1 MPDIKTILDAGSLG
15 LLLYVVFIV
24 GQKVDKMMDAH
35 ERLLAQLIEIIGRE
49 TAERVNNTQEIEY
62 LKDR

>member
-1 MPDIKTILDAGSLG
+1 LDFKTILDAGSLG

-35 ERLLAQLIEIIGRE
+35 QSLMQQLIEIIGRE
-49 TAERVNNTQEIEY
+49 ASERVANAQEIEH
-62 LKDR
+62 LKNK

>member
-1 MPDIKTILDAGSLG
+1 LDFKTILDAGSLG

-35 ERLLAQLIEIIGRE
+35 QALMQQLIEIIGRE
-49 TAERVNNTQEIEY
+49 ANERVANAQEIEH
-62 LKDR
+62 LKNE